1 MKKIRLSIVRF
12 APLLL
17 ILAFAATQYI
27 LIFRHKSP
35 YLSDSYFYKHIFY
48 QIKGDS
54 YDLARQ
60 KVVSQVDLTNA
71 DEITI
76 NFFTKGEAYKN
87 SLSFFTKRPLYP
99 IFAVFVNLFT
109 SNEFL
114 DFVTPI
120 FAAYLI
126 SIILTFYIFRL
137 RLSYFFAIFATALFI
152 SFYPFLDWST
162 YFLTDTIGF
171 AFWIL
176 QILFIYKF
184 LKGGKL
190 KFKYLFLGTLVFSL
204 LNREQSLFILP
215 MILLLYVLAFI
226 FKLNKKIKL
235 GILKLVITTSTIAIA
250 YLLISLATAQ
260 KSISDTIIYTQNS
273 YGLYNHSYKISETLK
288 YLINAIIHSHIVFI
302 GDLTR
307 NHWWFVFFGLGFYG
321 MLKLIFSRSVKKLID
336 LVIFSSIIASY
347 ISIFV
352 YPVLSYRY
360 FFPVVVGILYF
371 SVNLIENFFGYQK
384 NKLKYSTE

>member
-1 MKKIRLSIVRF
+1 
-12 APLLL
+12 
-17 ILAFAATQYI
+17 
-27 LIFRHKSP
+27 
-35 YLSDSYFYKHIFY
+35 
-48 QIKGDS
+48 
-54 YDLARQ
+54 
-60 KVVSQVDLTNA
+60 
-71 DEITI
+71 
-76 NFFTKGEAYKN
+76 
-87 SLSFFTKRPLYP
+87 
-99 IFAVFVNLFT
+99 
-109 SNEFL
+109 
-114 DFVTPI
+114 
-120 FAAYLI
+120 
-126 SIILTFYIFRL
+126 
-137 RLSYFFAIFATALFI
+137 
-152 SFYPFLDWST
+152 
-162 YFLTDTIGF
+162 
-171 AFWIL
+171 
-176 QILFIYKF
+176 
-184 LKGGKL
+184 
-190 KFKYLFLGTLVFSL
+190 
-204 LNREQSLFILP
+204 
-215 MILLLYVLAFI
+215 MI
-226 FKLNKKIKL
+226 
-235 GILKLVITTSTIAIA
+235 ILKLVITTSTIAIA